1 MPFRLTQNMVSAMGP
16 TGVEGMF
23 KHACENTTRI
33 MRQQIDQLM
42 SVLRPF
48 LYDPLVCWNNKIS
61 RDENS
66 EMTNE
71 KV

>member
-1 MPFRLTQNMVSAMGP
+1 MVSAMGP

-23 KHACENTTRI
+23 RHSCEITNRV

-48 LYDPLVCWNNKIS
+48 LYDPLVTWNSEKNT
-61 RDENS
+61 RDENA

-71 KV
+71 KIV